1 MNPTGILLVVV
12 ACAGA
17 ATAVRAVAA
26 AHRARHRLAAT
37 ADGRR
42 NGHGPP
48 GATTPPAGHTS
59 SPFVDPRHPSVQGRG
74 PTPSR
79 RPRGHLQPVDDV
91 GTGASFPAT
100 GPSAPTP
107 ARLPGGASSGDGRT
121 SGRDRATTGGWALG
135 HLWRR
140 VGSRPGHADV
150 AGPVV
155 DGPWGGF
162 APPGDASTA
171 GRGSGGERPPA
182 AVLAAGVGLVAA
194 VVIVAGPAA
203 ALLVVGAATVGAVW
217 ARRRQRVAWRR
228 RRQGQLPVALER
240 LASALRG
247 GASVPGALTVVGD
260 GLPAPLGP
268 ELSAL
273 GHEADAGRAV
283 TDVLDEWAAIHGD
296 AGTRLAATALVLAAA
311 VGAAPARAAD
321 GVAATL
327 RERADLAAERRALG
341 AQARMSAAVLSIAPV
356 GFAAFLGTTDAAAT
370 RFLLGTPA
378 GWACLAVGLS
388 LDAAGAW
395 WMARAT
401 RGDER

>member
-1 MNPTGILLVVV
+1 VRQGD
-12 ACAGA
+12 AAGGQA
-17 ATAVRAVAA
+17 LGRLW
-26 AHRARHRLAAT
+26 RLA
-37 ADGRR
+37 GR
-42 NGHGPP
+42 
-48 GATTPPAGHTS
+48 
-59 SPFVDPRHPSVQGRG
+59 
-74 PTPSR
+74 
-79 RPRGHLQPVDDV
+79 
-91 GTGASFPAT
+91 
-100 GPSAPTP
+100 
-107 ARLPGGASSGDGRT
+107 
-121 SGRDRATTGGWALG
+121 
-135 HLWRR
+135 
-140 VGSRPGHADV
+140 RPGHADV
-150 AGPVV
+150 AGPGA
-155 DGPWGGF
+155 DGSWGGF

-171 GRGSGGERPPA
+171 RGGTGGERPTA
-182 AVLAAGVGLVAA
+182 ALLALGVGLVAA
-194 VVIVAGPAA
+194 VVVAGLAA
-203 ALLVVGAATVGAVW
+203 AVIVVVAGAAGALW

-247 GASVPGALTVVGD
+247 GASVPGALTAVGD

-268 ELSAL
+268 ELAAL

-283 TDVLDEWAAIHGD
+283 TDVLDEWAAVHGD

-356 GFAAFLGTTDAAAT
+356 AFAAFLGTTDAAAT